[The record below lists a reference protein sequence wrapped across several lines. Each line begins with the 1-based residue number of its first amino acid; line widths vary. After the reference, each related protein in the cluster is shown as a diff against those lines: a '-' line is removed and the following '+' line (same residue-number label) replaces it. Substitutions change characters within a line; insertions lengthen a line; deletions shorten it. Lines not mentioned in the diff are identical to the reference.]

1 MSGTDATRA
10 DQQPPAA
17 KRRSRT
23 RMVVQAAF
31 SLALATSLR
40 AMTPRA
46 RPSR

>member
-23 RMVVQAAF
+23 VVQAAF